1 MKPLEGKTGLYF
13 GSFNPV
19 HVGHLAIANAVLD
32 EAGLK
37 EVWFVLSPQNPL
49 KEQKNLLA
57 DHHRLQILK
66 EAIADNPKFRACDIE
81 FSLPKPSYTS
91 LTLAH
96 LDEKYP
102 NKEFCLIMGSD
113 NLATFDKWRN
123 YQNIIDNFPI
133 CVYPRHNS
141 TQTPWNNHQHVHFIS
156 APMMDISASYIRESI
171 KNGKSVKY
179 ILTEPVLKYIEEM
192 NFYKN

>member
-1 MKPLEGKTGLYF
+1 MYF
-13 GSFNPV
+13 GSFNPI

-32 EAGLK
+32 EAGLR
-37 EVWFVLSPQNPL
+37 EVWFVLSPQNPF
-49 KEQKNLLA
+49 KEQKNLLP

-66 EAIADNPKFRACDIE
+66 VAIEDNPRFRACDIE
-81 FSLPKPSYTS
+81 FSLPRPSYTS

-96 LDEKYP
+96 LGERYP
-102 NKEFCLIMGSD
+102 DKDFCLIMGAD
-113 NLATFDKWRN
+113 NLASFDKWRN
-123 YQNIIDNFPI
+123 YQNIIDNYDI
-133 CVYPRHNS
+133 YVYPRHNS

>member
-1 MKPLEGKTGLYF
+1 MRPLEGKTGLFF
-13 GSFNPV
+13 GSFNPI
-19 HVGHLAIANAVLD
+19 HVGHLAIANAMLD
-32 EAGLK
+32 EAGFK
-37 EVWFVLSPQNPL
+37 EVWFVLSPQNPF

-81 FSLPKPSYTS
+81 FSLPRPSYTS

-96 LDEKYP
+96 LSEKYP
-102 NKEFCLIMGSD
+102 NKEFCLIMGGD

-123 YQNIIDNFPI
+123 YQSIIDNYHI
-133 CVYPRHNS
+133 CVYPRPQS
-141 TQTPWNNHQHVHFIS
+141 PKTQWDGHPHVHIVS
-156 APMMDISASYIRESI
+156 APMFDISSSYIRNCI
-171 KNGKSVKY
+171 KTGKSVKY

-192 NFYKN
+192 NFYK

>member
-1 MKPLEGKTGLYF
+1 MKPKRRKIGLYF

-19 HVGHLAIANAVLD
+19 HVGHLAIANAMLCETD
-32 EAGLK
+32 MQEI
-37 EVWFVLSPQNPL
+37 WFVLSPQNPL

-66 EAIADNPKFRACDIE
+66 EAIADNPGFRACDIE

-91 LTLAH
+91 LTLAC
-96 LDEKYP
+96 LQEKYP
-102 NKEFCLIMGSD
+102 EKGFCLIMGSD
-113 NLATFDKWRN
+113 NLASFDKWRN
-123 YQNIIDNFPI
+123 YQNIIDNYDI
-133 CVYPRHNS
+133 YVYPRHNS